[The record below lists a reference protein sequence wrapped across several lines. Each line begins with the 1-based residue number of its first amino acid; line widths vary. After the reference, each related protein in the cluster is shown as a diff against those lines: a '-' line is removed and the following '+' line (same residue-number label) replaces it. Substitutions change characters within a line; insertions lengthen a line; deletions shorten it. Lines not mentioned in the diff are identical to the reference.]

1 MNQVGK
7 SGGQDNMECGCLL
20 FAFGGSMGMNKLARA
35 ENQPRP
41 FGLLMNIGSP
51 LFHNMR
57 FRMKGI

>member
-1 MNQVGK
+1 
-7 SGGQDNMECGCLL
+7 MECGCLL